1 MHWTY
6 AETAGTDLSQ
16 GDILLPND
24 RLRAALEQVHG
35 WFADPK
41 YLGFLV
47 LSQSCDLVR
56 RGGTSCKTPYVTIA
70 AIRPL
75 RQVLLQLLRQHCT
88 CISDRYFLSSEKGRA
103 SDFLTRLI
111 NQNETGIGLFYLH
124 KEAKAGIVEDAVALL
139 RVSIALRSRE
149 HYDTLLSARTGSLHP
164 EFVSKLGWLCG
175 NLFSRVGVTDWTE
188 GADRPDQAKKI
199 VEELLLDLNDT
210 QSPKFIDSKRFEKD
224 YKAGKIVLTDATPE
238 QVEAELA
245 KLKGPSFKEAA
256 LLAVEQVLLAQ
267 QIDKAVVERA
277 KQNLSNDAAFTNA
290 VKPGAE

>member
-6 AETAGTDLSQ
+6 AETAGGDLAQ
-16 GDILLPND
+16 GDILLPNE

-35 WFADPK
+35 WFVDPK

-56 RGGTSCKTPYVTIA
+56 REGELCKTPYITIA

-75 RQVLLQLLRQHCT
+75 RQVLLQLLRQQCT
-88 CISDRYFLSSEKGRA
+88 CISDRYFLSSEKGKA
-103 SDFLTRLI
+103 SDFLTRII
-111 NQNETGIGLFYLH
+111 NQNETALGLFYLH
-124 KEAKAGIVEDAVALL
+124 PEATVGIAEESVALL

-149 HYDTLLSARTGSLHP
+149 HYDSLLSARTGGLQA
-164 EFVSKLGWLCG
+164 EFVNKLGWLCG

-188 GADRPDQAKKI
+188 SQDRVDQAKKI
-199 VEELLLDLNDT
+199 VGEMLVDLNE

-224 YKAGKIVLTDATPE
+224 YRAGKIVLKDASPE

-245 KLKGPSFKEAA
+245 KLKGPTFKETA
-256 LLAVEQVLLAQ
+256 LSAVERALSAQ
-267 QIDKAVVERA
+267 QIATTTIEKA
-277 KQNLSNDAAFTNA
+277 KQNLANDAAFVNA
-290 VKPGAE
+290 VRTGSE

>member
-6 AETAGTDLSQ
+6 AETGGGDLAQ
-16 GDILLPND
+16 GDILLPNE

-35 WFADPK
+35 WFVDPK

-56 RGGTSCKTPYVTIA
+56 REGELCKTPYITIA

-75 RQVLLQLLRQHCT
+75 RQVLLQLLRQQCR
-88 CISDRYFLSSEKGRA
+88 CISDRYFLSSEKGKA
-103 SDFLTRLI
+103 SEFLTRII
-111 NQNETGIGLFYLH
+111 NQNETALGLFYLH
-124 KEAKAGIVEDAVALL
+124 PEATVGIAEESVALL

-149 HYDTLLSARTGSLHP
+149 HYDTLLSARTGGLQA
-164 EFVSKLGWLCG
+164 EFVNKLGWLCG

-188 GADRPDQAKKI
+188 NQDRLEQATKL
-199 VEELLLDLNDT
+199 VGEMLLDLNE

-224 YKAGKIVLTDATPE
+224 YRAGKIVLKDATPE

-245 KLKGPSFKEAA
+245 KLKGPTFKETA
-256 LLAVEQVLLAQ
+256 LQAVERALVAQ
-267 QIDKAVVERA
+267 KIEGATIEKA
-277 KQNLSNDAAFTNA
+277 KQNLANDAGFGNA
-290 VKPGAE
+290 VRPGSE

>member
-6 AETAGTDLSQ
+6 AETAGTDLAQ
-16 GDILLPND
+16 GDILLPNEK
-24 RLRAALEQVHG
+24 LRAALQQVHG

-56 RGGTSCKTPYVTIA
+56 RDGPSCKTPYITIA

-75 RQVLLQLLRQHCT
+75 RQVLLQLLRQQCT

-103 SDFLTRLI
+103 LDFLTRVI
-111 NQNETGIGLFYLH
+111 NQNETALGLFYLH
-124 KEAKAGIVEDAVALL
+124 PEAKIGIAEESVALL
-139 RVSIALRSRE
+139 RVSIALRTRE
-149 HYDTLLSARTGSLHP
+149 HYETLLSARTGSLQA
-164 EFVSKLGWLCG
+164 EFVNKLGWLCG

-188 GADRPDQAKKI
+188 GQERVDQAKKL
-199 VEELLLDLNDT
+199 VGDLLVDMND

-224 YKAGKIVLTDATPE
+224 YKAGKIVLKDATPE

-245 KLKGPSFKEAA
+245 KLKGPTFKETA
-256 LLAVEQVLLAQ
+256 LLAVEQALLAQ

-277 KQNLSNDAAFTNA
+277 KQNLSNDATFTNA
-290 VKPGAE
+290 VKPGSE

>member
-6 AETAGTDLSQ
+6 AETAGGELAQ

-35 WFADPK
+35 WFVDPK

-47 LSQSCDLVR
+47 LSQSCDLIR
-56 RGGTSCKTPYVTIA
+56 REGEPCKTPYITIA

-75 RQVLLQLLRQHCT
+75 RQVLLQLLRQQCT
-88 CISDRYFLSSEKGRA
+88 CISDRYFLSSEKGKA
-103 SDFLTRLI
+103 SDFLTRII
-111 NQNETGIGLFYLH
+111 NQNETALGLFYLH
-124 KEAKAGIVEDAVALL
+124 PEAKVGIAEESVALL

-149 HYDTLLSARTGSLHP
+149 HYDTLLSARTGGLQA
-164 EFVSKLGWLCG
+164 EFVNKLGWLCG

-188 GADRPDQAKKI
+188 SQERVDQAKKL
-199 VEELLLDLNDT
+199 VGDLLVDLND

-224 YKAGKIVLTDATPE
+224 YKAGKIVLNDATPE

-245 KLKGPSFKEAA
+245 KLKGPTFKETA
-256 LLAVEQVLLAQ
+256 LLAVERALSAQ
-267 QIDKAVVERA
+267 QIAPVTIEKA
-277 KQNLSNDAAFTNA
+277 KQNLANDAGFVNA
-290 VKPGAE
+290 VRPGSE